1 MERKR
6 SRRDIISDM
15 LAIIQERGGEIK
27 PTHLMYKANLSHS
40 QMKNYLDELINKK
53 LIERNSPKKKSKK
66 GNSISLTK
74 KGREFY
80 FQYIQMREFE
90 KTFGL

>member
-1 MERKR
+1 
-6 SRRDIISDM
+6 M
-15 LAIIQERGGEIK
+15 LAIIQEKGGEIK

-40 QMKNYLDELINKK
+40 QMKNYLEELIKKK
-53 LIERNSPKKKSKK
+53 LIEKNFPKKKKK

-74 KGREFY
+74 NGREFY